1 MNFIHKVLNIALHS
15 MGLITLLFFLLS
27 FLSFNSLFFILRSL
41 LSEDVAGKVVLIT
54 GASSGIGE
62 HLAYQYAR
70 RGACLVLVARKE
82 KSIQEVADRARSLG
96 SPEVLVIRAD
106 VSKVEVCKSFVDE
119 AVEHFRRLDHLVNNA
134 GITPVRMF
142 KDSTDITN
150 FVPVMDKLLGINL

>member
-1 MNFIHKVLNIALHS
+1 MWFCDFV
-15 MGLITLLFFLLS
+15 
-27 FLSFNSLFFILRSL
+27 IL
-41 LSEDVAGKVVLIT
+41 K
-54 GASSGIGE
+54 

-119 AVEHFRRLDHLVNNA
+119 AVEHFRRCEWSFCLYLFPSV
-134 GITPVRMF
+134 F
-142 KDSTDITN
+142 
-150 FVPVMDKLLGINL
+150 FFFF

>member
-1 MNFIHKVLNIALHS
+1 M
-15 MGLITLLFFLLS
+15 
-27 FLSFNSLFFILRSL
+27 IL
-41 LSEDVAGKVVLIT
+41 K
-54 GASSGIGE
+54 

-119 AVEHFRRLDHLVNNA
+119 AVEHFRRCE
-134 GITPVRMF
+134 
-142 KDSTDITN
+142 
-150 FVPVMDKLLGINL
+150 